1 MKVEGRDHQN
11 TAVPSLV
18 TRPFTGKITF
28 QSVTRQDLGTRLCRA
43 VQRVHVNFIVTLT
56 KSSDPSPPPS
66 TGHLELFTCT
76 LASQRALRTHG
87 RRLFQQ
93 RKKIFC
99 VESFVTP
106 LIIPFASYFACLF
119 VFSSEIQDALLM
131 GFFLVRFRRK
141 PLIWLMLPI
150 SAF

>member
-1 MKVEGRDHQN
+1 MKVEGREHQN

-43 VQRVHVNFIVTLT
+43 LQGVQVNFIVTLP
-56 KSSDPSPPPS
+56 KSSDSFPPPS
-66 TGHLELFTCT
+66 TVLFELFTCT
-76 LASQRALRTHG
+76 LASSVHCELTEGGCFNRG
-87 RRLFQQ
+87 
-93 RKKIFC
+93 KIFC